1 MRRILIASLLA
12 LAACRQGEPPRI
24 EVHDAWARA
33 VTSADGPAAAY
44 LTISNAGGEDRLVS
58 VESDRGKAASLHLSQ
73 MAKGVMEMRPLT
85 EGLPVPGHGEVALAP
100 SGAHVMLERAGPLAP
115 GDRFNLA
122 LKFEK
127 SGTVSVPVTVV
138 APGSR

>member
-33 VTSADGPAAAY
+33 VTSAGPAAAY

-100 SGAHVMLERAGPLAP
+100 SGTHVMLDRAGPLAP
-115 GDRFNLA
+115 GDRFNLV

-127 SGTVSVPVTVV
+127 SGSVSVPVTVV

>member
-100 SGAHVMLERAGPLAP
+100 SGTHVMLDRAGPLAP
-115 GDRFNLA
+115 GDRFNLV

-127 SGTVSVPVTVV
+127 SGSVSVPVTVV